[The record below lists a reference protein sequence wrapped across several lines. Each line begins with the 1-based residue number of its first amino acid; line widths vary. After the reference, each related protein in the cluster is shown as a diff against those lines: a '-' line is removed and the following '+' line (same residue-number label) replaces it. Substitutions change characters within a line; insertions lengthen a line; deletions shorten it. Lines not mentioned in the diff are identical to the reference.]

1 MLLSHERSV
10 KKEDM
15 DRAELDAF
23 LRQITPREQFYLD
36 NPGAPSP
43 RFKTMEH
50 RTVRGRDVLYFHL
63 QELPNDEIHLRKD
76 SRFTDVP
83 YTPTSISITFM
94 TGIAITSSTISPSLY
109 TKAMSASLTWMWCAV
124 N

>member
-63 QELPNDEIHLRKD
+63 QELPTEPMELLV
-76 SRFTDVP
+76 F
-83 YTPTSISITFM
+83 
-94 TGIAITSSTISPSLY
+94 L
-109 TKAMSASLTWMWCAV
+109 SADPFSHFLFV
-124 N
+124 QI

>member
-1 MLLSHERSV
+1 MTVFIIFDYACKFNVAFARRSV

-50 RTVRGRDVLYFHL
+50 RTVRDGMC
-63 QELPNDEIHLRKD
+63 
-76 SRFTDVP
+76 
-83 YTPTSISITFM
+83 YTSFAGT
-94 TGIAITSSTISPSLY
+94 A
-109 TKAMSASLTWMWCAV
+109 KR
-124 N
+124 